1 MNLFF
6 LDRDLERLAQYHID
20 RHVGKM
26 QLEAAQL
33 MATTLWIDKLLGFV
47 PRALNSDELAVVKT
61 EMGKLPPRI
70 DERRHMDI
78 SYKACHHNHP
88 SAIWMRSSIEHYEW
102 AFCYVQAL
110 NDECLYRGYK
120 SHASCAEAQ
129 RMPEPKLLANM
140 GWRDP
145 DQAMP
150 PELKTDD
157 VLADYRLFYMLD
169 KAAIPATWR
178 GRDKPEWWDENIAMY
193 DRRYTELSPA
203 ERKATGYL
211 K

>member
-6 LDRDLERLAQYHID
+6 LDRDLDTLARYHID

-26 QLEAAQL
+26 QLEAVQL
-33 MATTLWIDKLLGFV
+33 MSTCLWVDKYLGFV
-47 PRALNSDELAVVKT
+47 PRALTPDEWAVIKEAKAQEPT
-61 EMGKLPPRI
+61 IEERTFTRYLP
-70 DERRHMDI
+70 
-78 SYKACHHNHP
+78 CHHNHP

-129 RMPEPKLLANM
+129 RMPEPKLLASM

>member
-6 LDRDLERLAQYHID
+6 LDRDLDTLARYHID

-26 QLEAAQL
+26 QLEAVQL
-33 MATTLWIDKLLGFV
+33 MSTCLWVDEYLGFV
-47 PRALNSDELAVVKT
+47 PRALTPDEWAVIKEAKAQEPT
-61 EMGKLPPRI
+61 IEERTFTRYLP
-70 DERRHMDI
+70 
-78 SYKACHHNHP
+78 CHHNHP

-129 RMPEPKLLANM
+129 RMPEPKLLASM